1 MQSDKIKVMMMIIK
15 HQDMINQVQLM
26 KRNDDD
32 EQSPDLGVTR
42 NGRPPKTPKALS
54 IVNRIRKYE
63 DPYSYRKSAL
73 ILNAP
78 RNPPKTQLPLLQGSR
93 HRKRLHVRHRDEC
106 FPLHFPREVYK
117 KDERN
122 NASQKKVMM
131 KVIEQDT
138 SGEEKGQ
145 SAVPSRCY

>member
-1 MQSDKIKVMMMIIK
+1 MMQSDKIKVMMMVIIK
-15 HQDMINQVQLM
+15 HQDMINQVQLL
-26 KRNDDD
+26 KRNDDH
-32 EQSPDLGVTR
+32 EQSPDLGVAR

-73 ILNAP
+73 ISNAL

-93 HRKRLHVRHRDEC
+93 HRKRLIVMSLPTA
-106 FPLHFPREVYK
+106 FPPRNLQ

-122 NASQKKVMM
+122 NASQKKSHD
-131 KVIEQDT
+131 E
-138 SGEEKGQ
+138 S
-145 SAVPSRCY
+145 Y